1 MGTGEGER
9 QGEGRVALLGTG
21 LLGTAMAEAL
31 LAREVQLTVWNRT
44 AEKTA
49 VLVAKG
55 AHAAAS
61 PEDAVRGAARVH
73 LVLSDDDAV
82 DAVVAQ
88 VGAGLAPGA
97 VLVDH
102 STTLPA
108 RTRARAE
115 RLATAGV
122 AFLHAPVFMTP
133 TTARE
138 AKGMILASGPR
149 SVFERVEGALRA
161 MTGEVWWVGERADLA
176 VCEKLFGNAIQVA
189 VCAALAD
196 VLAMA
201 RAAGVEPALAAE
213 IFSRYDVVR
222 SLPSRSK
229 KMARGDWTPSWTL
242 AMARKDVRLML
253 ETAGEGAPLSVLPG
267 AAQAMDRALAR
278 GDGELDYGV
287 LARPFVEE

>member
-1 MGTGEGER
+1 MGIGDGK
-9 QGEGRVALLGTG
+9 GDGIALLGTG

-31 LAREVQLTVWNRT
+31 LARGADLAVWNRSPGKAAPLGERGARV
-44 AEKTA
+44 AES
-49 VLVAKG
+49 
-55 AHAAAS
+55 AA
-61 PEDAVRGAARVH
+61 EAVRGAARVH

-82 DAVVAQ
+82 DAVLDRIAK
-88 VGAGLAPGA
+88 ALAPA
-97 VLVDH
+97 AIVVDH

-108 RTRARAE
+108 RTRARAT
-115 RLATAGV
+115 RLAEAGV

-149 SVFERVEGALRA
+149 EVFDRAKGALEA

-201 RAAGVEPALAAE
+201 RAAGVDPELAAE

-229 KMARGDWTPSWTL
+229 KMARGDFTPSWTL

-253 ETAGEGAPLSVLPG
+253 ETAGEAIPLAVLPA

-278 GDGELDYGV
+278 GDGDLDYGV
-287 LARPFVEE
+287 LCREAVRK

>member
-1 MGTGEGER
+1 MRSEGVGTGS
-9 QGEGRVALLGTG
+9 VALLGTG
-21 LLGTAMAEAL
+21 LLGAAMAEAL
-31 LAREVQLTVWNRT
+31 LARGVRLTVWNRT
-44 AEKTA
+44 VGKTA
-49 VLVAKG
+49 PLVEKG
-55 AHAAAS
+55 AKAAAS
-61 PEDAVRGAARVH
+61 AAAAVRGAERVH

-82 DAVVAQ
+82 DEVSSRVVPALAE
-88 VGAGLAPGA
+88 GATLI
-97 VLVDH
+97 DH

-115 RLATAGV
+115 RLRAAGV

-149 SVFERVEGALRA
+149 AVFERVEAALRA
-161 MTGEVWWVGERADLA
+161 MTGDVWWVGERADLA
-176 VCEKLFGNAIQVA
+176 VCEKLFGNAVQVA

-196 VLAMA
+196 VLVMA
-201 RAAGVEPALAAE
+201 RAAGVDPELAAE

-253 ETAGEGAPLSVLPG
+253 ETAADGDALAVLPRV
-267 AAQAMDRALAR
+267 ADAMDRALAR
-278 GDGELDYGV
+278 GDGALDYGV
-287 LARPFVEE
+287 IARNAVGK